1 MSPYLSREEVRELT
15 GTPIRKRQVRWLLAS
30 RWPHEIDSRGR
41 VLIARAYHDKRLGI
55 ASGHIPPDA
64 RPTPPPLNLHAA

>member
-1 MSPYLSREEVRELT
+1 MSLYLSRTEVRELT
-15 GTPIRKRQVRWLLAS
+15 GTPIRQRQVRWLSAN

-55 ASGHIPPDA
+55 ASGQISPDA
-64 RPTPPPLNLHAA
+64 RPSPPPLNLNAA